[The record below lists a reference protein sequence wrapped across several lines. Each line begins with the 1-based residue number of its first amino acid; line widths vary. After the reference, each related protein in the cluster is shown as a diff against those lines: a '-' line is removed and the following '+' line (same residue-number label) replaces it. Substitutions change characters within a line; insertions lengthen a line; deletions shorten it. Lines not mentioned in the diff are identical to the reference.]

1 LDNFYKKIGHDL
13 PTQAN
18 LPATITVL
26 AGSGEEKLHF
36 VDEDL

>member
-18 LPATITVL
+18 LSATITVL
-26 AGSGEEKLHF
+26 AGSEEEKLHF
-36 VDEDL
+36 VGDGL

>member
-13 PTQAN
+13 PTQEE

-26 AGSGEEKLHF
+26 GEEQRHF
-36 VDEDL
+36 IDEGL

>member
-1 LDNFYKKIGHDL
+1 LNNFYKKIGYDL

-26 AGSGEEKLHF
+26 AGSEEEKLYF
-36 VDEDL
+36 VGEDL

>member
-18 LPATITVL
+18 LSATITVL
-26 AGSGEEKLHF
+26 AGLGEEKLYF
-36 VDEDL
+36 VAEGL